1 LKLEGSDR
9 AAVLAVF
16 VHEVP
21 GTIARIVG
29 HLDELAEATTPE
41 GRVPPLAGL
50 SHDAHNLRGAAAVLQ
65 LGLIESLA
73 VDVELAA
80 EDLLSS
86 RSSKTA
92 DLLRATGRLLAQL
105 ERSVVAVLKR
115 SPAPVAPR
123 LELLGEGPIVLHI
136 EDNLSNLKLVERVMA
151 RRPSIQLVEAQ
162 TGEEGLGLARR
173 LMPSLV
179 LLDLRLPDLPGEKV
193 LQRLR
198 ADVQVHGLRVVVVS
212 AEARPAEAKRL
223 MGLGADDYLVKPIE
237 IQALLELVDQILA
250 APAET

>member
-16 VHEVP
+16 VQEVP
-21 GTIARIVG
+21 ATIARIVG
-29 HLDELAEATTPE
+29 HLDELAAASTREAQAA
-41 GRVPPLAGL
+41 PLAGL
-50 SHDAHNLRGAAAVLQ
+50 SHVAHNLRGAAAVLQ

-80 EDLLSS
+80 EDLVSS

-105 ERSVVAVLKR
+105 ERSVVAVLKPP
-115 SPAPVAPR
+115 SVTPR

-151 RRPSIQLVEAQ
+151 RRPSVQLVEAQ

-250 APAET
+250 PPLET